1 MTAYRQRR
9 DDGQFELR
17 FGAGLDERC
26 GTDISIDACIEGWNF
41 LLDTVS
47 RRLRPRLPMDLEGTA
62 PNAGEVTGILQLVT
76 SADVVTQ
83 LVVAADTWYKWDGAS
98 VFSDVTPPLFTSGG
112 AGARMR
118 ASHWTLDDFI
128 VVTDIDLENVLYK
141 WDGSTVTRLKTG
153 LSAGAPVAISS
164 LTCSGSTAT
173 AIQSTHGYSTG
184 DLVIVAGAT
193 ETEYNGEFQIVVS
206 DANTFTYTM
215 VCSTTPATGSPTA
228 DLGVE
233 LQAKYSVNHNSRNW
247 LFNIVADG
255 TATESMILVSA
266 FENAED
272 YDNSVRG
279 SAQGGAGTASDA
291 FFLLAPDGRPI
302 NGAVEF
308 FDTLVISTA
317 NGKLFRLIGD
327 DAETYNFKEYYP
339 GSSAE
344 GDEGIVNIGN
354 DLVFFRHGKAIESLI
369 ATDRFGD
376 VSTDDLSRWIPTS
389 VKLLSNPISVYDSET
404 QLVYFFDSGVDGVL
418 VLDKEH
424 LLLQLSDE
432 TGQWSPWSLFKTN
445 LANNLV
451 TKCAVQLRDPLS
463 TTKDKTVFWGDASGN
478 IYNMN
483 GTLGGGDGGTESVSL
498 RRRTRHVRSF
508 NTRDELTI
516 GRVEYVRRALTPI
529 ELVFNWADEYSRSII
544 SFDLKA
550 SFAIGGALFWGGDY
564 YWNETDNYWGAGS
577 VADDQLSTLGFSVAG
592 KGSGFYLE
600 IQISDTDDYRIA
612 RIYV

>member
-26 GTDISIDACIEGWNF
+26 GTDISIDACVEGWNF

-47 RRLRPRLPMDLEGTA
+47 RRLRPRLPMDLEGTT
-62 PNAGEVTGILQLVT
+62 PNAGEVTGILQLVKRDDT
-76 SADVVTQ
+76 TTQ

-98 VFSDVTPPLFTSGG
+98 VFSNVTPPLFTSGG

-118 ASHWTLDDFI
+118 ANHWILDDF
-128 VVTDIDLENVLYK
+128 VVVADIDLENVLYK
-141 WDGSTVTRLKTG
+141 WDGTTVTRLKTG
-153 LSAGAPVAISS
+153 LSAGSPTAISS
-164 LTCSGSTAT
+164 LTCSGTTAT

-215 VCSTTPATGSPTA
+215 VCLTGTASGSPTA

-233 LQAKYSVNHNSRNW
+233 LKAKYSVTHDSRNW
-247 LFNIVADG
+247 LFNVEADG
-255 TATESMILVSA
+255 TAAESMILVSA

-279 SAQGGAGTASDA
+279 SAQGGTGTASDA
-291 FFLLAPDGRPI
+291 FFLLSPDGRPI
-302 NGAVEF
+302 NSAVEF

-369 ATDRFGD
+369 ATDRYGD
-376 VSTDDLSRWIPTS
+376 VGTDDLSRWIVKS
-389 VKLLSNPISVYDSET
+389 VKLMSNPIVVYDSEA
-404 QLVYFFDSGVDGVL
+404 QLVYFFDSGVGGAL

-424 LLLQLSDE
+424 LLARLSDE

-451 TKCAVQLRDPLS
+451 TKCAVLVRDPLS
-463 TTKDKTVFWGDASGN
+463 TTKGKTVFWGDDSGN

-483 GTLGGGDGGTESVSL
+483 GTLSGGDGGTEDITL
-498 RRRTRHVRSF
+498 RRQTRYIRSV

-516 GRVEYVRRALTPI
+516 GRLEYVRRAVTPI
-529 ELVFNWADEYSRSII
+529 ELVFNWADEYSRTAV

-550 SFAIGGALFWGGDY
+550 SFAIGEALFWSGDY
-564 YWNETDNYWGAGS
+564 YWNETDNYWSAGG
-577 VADDQLSTLGFSVAG
+577 VADDQLSTLGFSVPG

-600 IQISDTDDYRIA
+600 VQISDTDDYRIV
-612 RIYV
+612 RIYM